1 MLQRET
7 KRKQGSARDLLPIS
21 DFMSLFYRLADQHI
35 TIYKTAPF
43 SYKAFRSSCEASSFS
58 MRYSCTLLCLKSSQ
72 NYMGKKNRDNAA
84 RANSLASESFFGIAC
99 SLAWLIQSSRSL
111 GQ

>member
-35 TIYKTAPF
+35 TVDKTAPF

-58 MRYSCTLLCLKSSQ
+58 MRSSCTLLCLKSWQ
-72 NYMGKKNRDNAA
+72 NYMGKKIEIMLQQQTLSLLNRFLELNVP
-84 RANSLASESFFGIAC
+84 L
-99 SLAWLIQSSRSL
+99 L
-111 GQ
+111 G